1 MENSNAAEDRNEEID
16 QGIKFR
22 FPEESSLLPLL
33 LSLMGW
39 LCLLMIISTCQT
51 TWALDTRFES
61 DLSYLTRELLESARE
76 PEFFDWLKQI
86 RRRIHE
92 YPELAFEEYNTSQL
106 IRSQLDSLRVE
117 YKWPFA
123 KTGVVGSIGSG
134 MQPWFGLRAD
144 MDALPIQEMV
154 EWEHK
159 SKNNGKMHACGHDAH
174 VTMLL
179 GAAKLLER
187 KKDELKGT
195 VKLVFQPGEES
206 YGGAYH
212 MLREGALDMFQ
223 GIFGLHVAP
232 EIPVGTV
239 DSRPGPMLAGSGRFL
254 ATIKGR
260 GGHAAFP
267 QDTRD
272 PVLAA
277 SLAILALQQ
286 IISRETNPL
295 EPRVVSIGFVEAG
308 QAGNVIPETV
318 RFGGTIRSMTTE
330 GLLYLLQRVKE
341 IVQMQAAVHQ
351 CTASLDFMEEKMR
364 PYPATVN
371 DEAMYK
377 HAKQVGEALLGESN
391 VQLAPMSMGAED
403 FSFYSQ
409 KMKAA
414 LFFVGTKNETVKS
427 VKRLHSPYFVMD
439 EDALPIGAAFHAAVA
454 ISYLDGHA
462 IDDTQ

>member
-1 MENSNAAEDRNEEID
+1 MPYNVGHQLSI
-16 QGIKFR
+16 
-22 FPEESSLLPLL
+22 PTSSLVKIETSSDDLKVGV
-33 LSLMGW
+33 SDLMAW
-39 LCLLMIISTCQT
+39 LCLLMILSTCQT
-51 TWALDTRFES
+51 TWALDTRSES
-61 DLSYLTRELLESARE
+61 KLSNLTRELLESARE
-76 PEFFDWLKQI
+76 PEFFGWLKRI

-92 YPELAFEEYNTSQL
+92 YPELAFEEDNTSQL
-106 IRSQLDSLRVE
+106 IKSELDSLGVE
-117 YKWPFA
+117 YSWPFA

-134 MQPWFGLRAD
+134 LQPWFGLRAD

-187 KKDELKGT
+187 MKDELKGT

-212 MLREGALDMFQ
+212 MLKEGALDNVQ

-239 DSRPGPMLAGSGRFL
+239 DSRPGPMLAASGRFI
-254 ATIKGR
+254 ATINGK
-260 GGHAAFP
+260 GGHAARP

-272 PVLAA
+272 PILAA
-277 SLAILALQQ
+277 SFAILALQH
-286 IISRETNPL
+286 IVSRETDPL
-295 EPRVVSIGFVEAG
+295 DAMVVSVGFVEAG
-308 QAGNVIPETV
+308 QAGNVIPETM
-318 RFGGTIRSMTTE
+318 RFGGSIRSMTTE
-330 GLLYLLQRVKE
+330 GLVFLQQRVKQ
-341 IVQMQAAVHQ
+341 IVEMQAAVHQ

-364 PYPATVN
+364 PYPSTVN

-391 VQLAPMSMGAED
+391 VRLAPMIMAAED

-414 LFFVGTKNETVKS
+414 FFFIGAKNEAVKS
-427 VKRLHSPYFVMD
+427 VKRLHSPYFVID
-439 EDALPIGAAFHAAVA
+439 EEVLPIGAAFHAAVA

-462 IDDTQ
+462 MDTQ

>member
-1 MENSNAAEDRNEEID
+1 MDRFQLQAYD
-16 QGIKFR
+16 
-22 FPEESSLLPLL
+22 
-33 LSLMGW
+33 LSRVMKPDPAL
-39 LCLLMIISTCQT
+39 IIIGRKWPPPDPT
-51 TWALDTRFES
+51 TWALDTRSES
-61 DLSYLTRELLESARE
+61 KLSNLTRQGNRSSYG
-76 PEFFDWLKQI
+76 WLKRI

-92 YPELAFEEYNTSQL
+92 YPELAFEEDNTSQL
-106 IRSQLDSLRVE
+106 IRSELDSLGVE
-117 YKWPFA
+117 YSWPFA

-134 MQPWFGLRAD
+134 LQPWFGLRAD

-187 KKDELKGT
+187 MKDELKGT

-212 MLREGALDMFQ
+212 MLKEGALDNVQ

-239 DSRPGPMLAGSGRFL
+239 DSRPGPMLAASGRFI
-254 ATIKGR
+254 ATINGK
-260 GGHAAFP
+260 GGHAARP

-272 PVLAA
+272 PIV
-277 SLAILALQQ
+277 
-286 IISRETNPL
+286 SRETDPL
-295 EPRVVSIGFVEAG
+295 DAMVVSVSFIEAG
-308 QAGNVIPETV
+308 QAGNVIPETM
-318 RFGGTIRSMTTE
+318 RFGGSIRSLTTE
-330 GLLYLLQRVKE
+330 GLVFLQQRVKQ
-341 IVQMQAAVHQ
+341 IVEMQAAVHQ

-364 PYPATVN
+364 PYPSTVN
-371 DEAMYK
+371 DEAMYE

-391 VQLAPMSMGAED
+391 VHLAPMTMGAED

-414 LFFVGTKNETVKS
+414 FFFIGTKNEAVRS
-427 VKRLHSPYFVMD
+427 VKRLHSPYFVID
-439 EDALPIGAAFHAAVA
+439 EEVLPIGAAFHAAVA

-462 IDDTQ
+462 MDTQ

>member
-1 MENSNAAEDRNEEID
+1 MPFNVGHQSSIP
-16 QGIKFR
+16 IKI
-22 FPEESSLLPLL
+22 SSLVKTKTNSGELKGGVCD
-33 LSLMGW
+33 LMAW
-39 LCLLMIISTCQT
+39 ICLLMILSTCQT
-51 TWALDTRFES
+51 TWALDTRSES
-61 DLSYLTRELLESARE
+61 KLSNLTRELLESARE
-76 PEFFDWLKQI
+76 PEFFGWLKRI

-92 YPELAFEEYNTSQL
+92 YPELAFEEDNTSQL
-106 IRSQLDSLRVE
+106 IKSELDSLGVE
-117 YKWPFA
+117 YSWPFA

-134 MQPWFGLRAD
+134 LQPWFGLRAD

-187 KKDELKGT
+187 MKDELKGT

-212 MLREGALDMFQ
+212 MLKEGALDNVQ

-239 DSRPGPMLAGSGRFL
+239 DSRPGPMLAASGRFI
-254 ATIKGR
+254 ATINGK
-260 GGHAAFP
+260 GGHAARP

-277 SLAILALQQ
+277 SFSILALQQ
-286 IISRETNPL
+286 IVSRETDPL
-295 EPRVVSIGFVEAG
+295 DAMVVSVSFVEAG

-318 RFGGTIRSMTTE
+318 RFGGSIRSLTTE
-330 GLLYLLQRVKE
+330 GLVFLQQRVKQ
-341 IVQMQAAVHQ
+341 IVEMQAAVHQ
-351 CTASLDFMEEKMR
+351 CTASLDFMEENMR
-364 PYPATVN
+364 PYPSTVN
-371 DEAMYK
+371 DEAMYE

-391 VQLAPMSMGAED
+391 VLLAPMTMGAED

-414 LFFVGTKNETVKS
+414 FFFIGTKNEAVRS
-427 VKRLHSPYFVMD
+427 VKRLHSPYFVID
-439 EDALPIGAAFHAAVA
+439 EEVLPIGAAFHAAVA

-462 IDDTQ
+462 MDTQ